1 MRCTIRNMGE
11 YEDLDNIQKEALIEA
26 FGQPSDYQEPSLVEV
41 DIAEVAE
48 YDNLRSKIEGLS
60 VEKGS
65 MESEVLESYLN
76 RGILA
81 ENEDGTYELNSVWKP
96 QQLEK
101 MEKEEMIDTDKI
113 NLYSSE
119 TPEATNIR
127 LLETGEGFHMDIE
140 DGVTFN
146 LKKAKNLEQAE
157 YESANKIQEMTEDF
171 IEFFASDENS
181 GDEPV
186 NSGYMNT
193 SSKPTKSEN
202 QGGEQNMTEEQDVDV
217 PMTAAHAIA
226 YEAHENLG
234 QYDEVVE
241 DDLYNL
247 DVDEKVA
254 LGTAAVMHGVEEDE
268 YEDFGWIEID
278 EFVEQYG
285 DEFNDEAFKRYKG
298 QMGGNQFD
306 EDLSG
311 IAGDEVDEMN
321 RIKQGLG
328 TDTVLWEA
336 AYREKAAD
344 NEEAQEIIQGVLEQ
358 VSRLDTGDSRLQS
371 SRRGLQIAE
380 NTEKKQSQKASDIDD
395 LARNL

>member
-1 MRCTIRNMGE
+1 MAE
-11 YEDLDNIQKEALIEA
+11 YEDLDNTQKEALVDA
-26 FGQPSDYQEPSLVEV
+26 FGQPSDYEEPSLTEV
-41 DIAEVAE
+41 GIKEVAE
-48 YDNLRSKIEGLS
+48 YDKLRNKLEGLS

-65 MESEVLESYLN
+65 MESEELENYVN

-81 ENEDGTYELNSVWKP
+81 EKEKGGYELNSVWRP
-96 QQLEK
+96 QQIETLQREG
-101 MEKEEMIDTDKI
+101 MLDTEEI
-113 NLYSSE
+113 NLYTSE

-127 LLETGEGFHMDIE
+127 VLDAGEEFYLDIE
-140 DGVTFN
+140 DGTTFRLREAN
-146 LKKAKNLEQAE
+146 NIEGAE
-157 YESANKIQEMTEDF
+157 YHSADKIQEMTEEF
-171 IEFFASDENS
+171 IEFFANNGGSK
-181 GDEPV
+181 DEPG
-186 NSGYMNT
+186 NTGYMNT
-193 SSKPTKSEN
+193 SSKPAGAKT
-202 QGGEQNMTEEQDVDV
+202 QGGEQNMTEEQDLDV

-226 YEAHENLG
+226 YESHKNLD
-234 QYDEVVE
+234 QYDDVVE
-241 DDLYNL
+241 DDVYDL

-254 LGTAAVMHGVEEDE
+254 LGTAAAMHGVEDDE
-268 YEDFGWIEID
+268 YEEFGWIEID

-311 IAGDEVDEMN
+311 IAGDEVDEIN

-344 NEEAQEIIQGVLEQ
+344 NEEAQEIIQGVLEEI
-358 VSRLDTGDSRLQS
+358 SRLDRDDSRLRS
-371 SRRGLQIAE
+371 SRQGLQIAE
-380 NTEKKQSQKASDIDD
+380 NTEKRQSQKASDIDD

>member
-1 MRCTIRNMGE
+1 MNN
-11 YEDLDNIQKEALIEA
+11 YEDLDNTQKEALIDA
-26 FGQPSDYQEPSLVEV
+26 FGQPSDYQEPSLTEVE
-41 DIAEVAE
+41 ITQVAE
-48 YDNLRSKIEGLS
+48 YDNLRSKLEGLS
-60 VEKGS
+60 VERGS
-65 MESEVLESYLN
+65 MGSEQLESYLN

-81 ENEDGTYELNSVWKP
+81 ENEDGSYEVNSVWRP

-101 MEKEEMIDTDKI
+101 MEIEGMIDTDQI
-113 NLYSSE
+113 NLYRSE
-119 TPEATNIR
+119 TPEATEIKV
-127 LLETGEGFHMDIE
+127 LDTGQEFHMDIE

-146 LKKAKNLEQAE
+146 LQKATNIQEAE

-171 IEFFASDENS
+171 IEFFASGVDS
-181 GDEPV
+181 GGEPG
-186 NSGYMNT
+186 NTGYMNT
-193 SSKPTKSEN
+193 SSKPAGTNS

-226 YEAHENLG
+226 YEAHENLD
-234 QYDEVVE
+234 QYDDVVE

-254 LGTAAVMHGVEEDE
+254 LGAAATMHGVEEGE

-278 EFVEQYG
+278 EFVDQYG

-298 QMGGNQFD
+298 QMGGNQF
-306 EDLSG
+306 EADLAG
-311 IAGDEVDEMN
+311 NAGDEVDEIN

-358 VSRLDTGDSRLQS
+358 VSRLDRDDSRLQS
-371 SRRGLQIAE
+371 SRQGLQIAE
-380 NTEKKQSQKASDIDD
+380 NTEKRQSQKASDIDD